1 MRSSPRWVPVLIL
14 VFFGAGLLLIV
25 LNYLGV
31 FPGGAS
37 NVYLFIG
44 LGCIV
49 AGFIGATRYH

>member
-14 VFFGAGLLLIV
+14 VFFGVGLLSIV

-31 FPGGAS
+31 LPGGTS